1 MLFSECITV
10 LKGYPTTPK
19 TATDL
24 RIARGIITKIEV
36 QFPSG
41 CAGTT
46 HVQIC
51 HGLHQIFPKN
61 PDGDI
66 ASLGEGPDY
75 SPDTLLRYGSFK
87 YAQFT
92 EAAKPNDIKTLC
104 SVSGKG
110 QVYGGLLFLS
120 KASTAKLDEPVIEVD
135 GIEVRNMTFGDLD
148 LYGCTSIFAFS
159 FYILRYDDNNF
170 VYSVGISPKTTFE
183 KSLKIAYREQYGH
196 TPTIRGFLIYAL
208 IE

>member
-66 ASLGEGPDY
+66 ASDKETISSMESLEILTPPYVLKAWTWNTSTLYDHTVNVRVEVIPKRSFLGGV
-75 SPDTLLRYGSFK
+75 LGR
-87 YAQFT
+87 
-92 EAAKPNDIKTLC
+92 
-104 SVSGKG
+104 
-110 QVYGGLLFLS
+110 
-120 KASTAKLDEPVIEVD
+120 
-135 GIEVRNMTFGDLD
+135 R
-148 LYGCTSIFAFS
+148 
-159 FYILRYDDNNF
+159 
-170 VYSVGISPKTTFE
+170 
-183 KSLKIAYREQYGH
+183 
-196 TPTIRGFLIYAL
+196 
-208 IE
+208 